1 MKQVSLYILI
11 LGSIIIAFLLAACTT
26 SETIPSTI
34 PATDNTALTAS
45 TSTPD
50 PTATLPTTATPIP
63 PTPQTLKPTPTPV
76 PPKKVLFVGN
86 SLIFWNDGID
96 YHMAQLAG
104 SANPPLAIEAESS
117 TKMMMPLQRLWQFAK
132 DEIENG
138 DYDIVI
144 LQEDM
149 QTSSSYKESKTADS
163 FHEYARKFDA
173 LIKESGAKTVFF
185 MAWPFEE
192 GGEVPITYEEIAQAH
207 RDIATELG
215 ADVAPVALAIQRTI
229 KERPDLDVN
238 DADGFH
244 PSIYATYL
252 SANVVYAT
260 ISGKSPE
267 GLTYLPPKGN
277 YKLSD
282 RETVVEGITEEEA
295 AFLQRVAWETVQD
308 YQAQQ

>member
-1 MKQVSLYILI
+1 MKRHLI
-11 LGSIIIAFLLAACTT
+11 WIAGITLLLMLSVACST
-26 SETIPSTI
+26 SVTIPSTI
-34 PATDNTALTAS
+34 PATDTTALTAS
-45 TSTPD
+45 TPTSD
-50 PTATLPTTATPIP
+50 PTATLPPTATSQPP
-63 PTPQTLKPTPTPV
+63 RSPTPKPTPTPV
-76 PPKKVLFVGN
+76 PPKKILFIGN

-104 SANPPLAIEAESS
+104 ATNPPLAIEAESS
-117 TKMMMPLQRLWQFAK
+117 TKMMMPLQRLWVFTK

-138 DYDIVI
+138 DYDIVV
-144 LQEDM
+144 LQEDL

-192 GGEVPITYEEIAQAH
+192 GGEVPITHEEIAQAH

-229 KERPDLDVN
+229 EERPDLDVN
-238 DADGFH
+238 DADGYH

-260 ISGKSPE
+260 IFDKSPE
-267 GLTYLPPKGN
+267 GLTYLPPKGI

-282 RETVVEGITEEEA
+282 RETVVDGITEEEA
-295 AFLQRVAWETVQD
+295 AFLQRIAWETVQD

>member
-1 MKQVSLYILI
+1 MKRHLI
-11 LGSIIIAFLLAACTT
+11 WIAGITLLLMLLVACTT
-26 SETIPSTI
+26 SVTIPSTI
-34 PATDNTALTAS
+34 PATDTTALTAS

-50 PTATLPTTATPIP
+50 PKATLPPTATPIL
-63 PTPQTLKPTPTPV
+63 PTSPTLKPTPTPV
-76 PPKKVLFVGN
+76 PPKKILFIGN

-104 SANPPLAIEAESS
+104 SANPPLAVEAESS
-117 TKMMMPLQRLWQFAK
+117 TKMMMPLQRLWKFAK

-149 QTSSSYKESKTADS
+149 QTSSSFKESKTADS

-185 MAWPFEE
+185 MAWPFED
-192 GGEVPITYEEIAQAH
+192 GGEVPITFEEIAQAH
-207 RDIATELG
+207 RDIAAELG
-215 ADVAPVALAIQRTI
+215 ADVAPVALAIQRSME
-229 KERPDLDVN
+229 ERPDLDVF
-238 DADGFH
+238 DSDQIH

-252 SANVVYAT
+252 AANVVYAT
-260 ISGKSPE
+260 IFGKSPE
-267 GLTYLPPKGN
+267 GLTYLPPKGI
-277 YKLSD
+277 YRLSD
-282 RETVVEGITEEEA
+282 RETVVDGINEEEA
-295 AFLQRVAWETVQD
+295 AFLQRIAWETVQD

>member
-1 MKQVSLYILI
+1 MRQHLRWIA
-11 LGSIIIAFLLAACTT
+11 SIMLLLMLLVACAT

-34 PATDNTALTAS
+34 PATDTTALTVS
-45 TSTPD
+45 TSTPG
-50 PTATLPTTATPIP
+50 PTATLPPTATPIL
-63 PTPQTLKPTPTPV
+63 PTSPTLKPTPTPV
-76 PPKKVLFVGN
+76 PPKKILFIGN

-117 TKMMMPLQRLWQFAK
+117 TKMMMPLQRLWVFTK

-207 RDIATELG
+207 RDIAAELG

-229 KERPDLDVN
+229 EERPDLDVN

-252 SANVVYAT
+252 AANVVYAT

-267 GLTYLPPKGN
+267 GLTYLPPKGI

-282 RETVVEGITEEEA
+282 RETVVDGITEEEA
-295 AFLQRVAWETVQD
+295 AFLQRIAWETVQD